1 MEQAPKLCFQPEV
14 EEELGGVRKA
24 KANVQRSAAP
34 SQASTPQR
42 ALLVLKYLSLGTK
55 ISIRGRRKPKC
66 SALLHLRRCQYLF
79 FCTCVKVQRSAAP
92 SQASTP
98 QRALLVLK
106 YLTLGTKISNLCC
119 ASSGLHAAA
128 STFGTKISNF
138 RY

>member
-24 KANVQRSAAP
+24 KANVQRSAGP

-42 ALLVLKYLSLGTK
+42 ALLVLKYLSLGTEISK
-55 ISIRGRRKPKC
+55 I
-66 SALLHLRRCQYLF
+66 F
-79 FCTCVKVQRSAAP
+79 
-92 SQASTP
+92 
-98 QRALLVLK
+98 
-106 YLTLGTKISNLCC
+106 NLCC
-119 ASSGLHAAA
+119 AFSGLHAAA